1 MKKIGLALLVAG
13 LMGSPA
19 IASANEPYVSVSA
32 GLGMMHDSDLS
43 LASGYVWDTGYTGAD
58 AKYDTGYALEAAL
71 GMKMDKFRAELALG
85 YQSSEMNEYSGR
97 DVNNVD
103 ASVFSVMANGYADFE
118 MEGFSPYV
126 MAGLG
131 YANIDISTGYYG
143 SSISTDESAFAW
155 QVGVGVGVQAT
166 DEVIVDFGYRY
177 FQTSDVDFAYI
188 TSSVASSKLMVGMR
202 YAF

>member
-1 MKKIGLALLVAG
+1 MKKTALALLVAG

-43 LASGYVWDTGYTGAD
+43 LASGYAWLPGYTGAD
-58 AKYDTGYALEAAL
+58 AKYDTGYALEGAV

-85 YQSSEMNEYSGR
+85 YQSSEMNEYSGQ
-97 DVNNVD
+97 DVNDVD

-131 YANIDISTGYYG
+131 YANIDISAGYYG
-143 SSISTDESAFAW
+143 SSISADESAFAW
-155 QVGVGVGVQAT
+155 QVGLGVGVQAT
-166 DEVIVDFGYRY
+166 DVVTVDLGYRY
-177 FQTSDVDFAYI
+177 FQTSDVDIYSI
-188 TSSVASSKLMVGMR
+188 TSDIASSKLMLGMR